1 MDYKKIT
8 LNRRLGEII
17 SSHYNLRQMRQPMYS
32 SDDVYFNI
40 PFLSFILWDPC
51 DQHALNSIRSA
62 LESYVGLCKWCLYKE
77 AMSRKDVHVISVKE
91 LYDYDS
97 FTSQNK
103 KSISARDFLG
113 ETEYRSLCE
122 KAVADM
128 EELCNWVYHKLNS

>member
-1 MDYKKIT
+1 MDYKKIA

-40 PFLSFILWDPC
+40 PFLSFILLDPC
-51 DQHALNSIRSA
+51 DQHALNSISSA
-62 LESYVGLCKWCLYKE
+62 LESYIGLCKWCIYKE
-77 AMSRKDVHVISVKE
+77 AMSRKDVYVISVKE

-97 FTSQNK
+97 VTSQNK

-113 ETEYRSLCE
+113 ETVYRSLCE

-128 EELCNWVYHKLNS
+128 EAL